1 VLEESTRQIL
11 ERLGTATLYE
21 SQGKHGALPHDIR
34 PIPGAGFLVG
44 TAFTVHARPA
54 DNLALHHAVMLA
66 SPGDVLIVE
75 CGGFLEAGVWG
86 EILTIAAMTR
96 GIAGLVVDGSV
107 RDVARIAE
115 LGFPVYSRGISMQ
128 GTLKSDPGS
137 LGDTL
142 HWDGAE
148 IDPGDIVVGD
158 SDGVVVIKAF
168 ELDTVLQAAG
178 EREAQEREM
187 IEKIQAGHSTIELM
201 GLKQAPV
208 AGNQVTR

>member
-1 VLEESTRQIL
+1 
-11 ERLGTATLYE
+11 
-21 SQGKHGALPHDIR
+21 
-34 PIPGAGFLVG
+34 
-44 TAFTVHARPA
+44 
-54 DNLALHHAVMLA
+54 
-66 SPGDVLIVE
+66 
-75 CGGFLEAGVWG
+75 
-86 EILTIAAMTR
+86 
-96 GIAGLVVDGSV
+96 
-107 RDVARIAE
+107 
-115 LGFPVYSRGISMQ
+115 MQ

-208 AGNQVTR
+208 AGSQVTR